1 MCEMRKGIPTR
12 DVDQVRARVQAAGP
26 AGMIP
31 DGFERELTD
40 RLDALARE
48 FMGQSPDLLQMSL
61 DEWLTDHHEALSET
75 EPRAGYKLLSAYDE
89 DPAASEDAPSP

>member
-1 MCEMRKGIPTR
+1 MVETRKGIAMR
-12 DVDQVRARVQAAGP
+12 DVDQVRARVQAAVEA

-48 FMGQSPDLLQMSL
+48 FMGQFPDLPQMSL
-61 DEWLTDHHEALSET
+61 DEWLAEHHEALT
-75 EPRAGYKLLSAYDE
+75 DTDRRAGYELLSAYDE
-89 DPAASEDAPSP
+89 DHRAEDAPSP